1 MRKFIIIAGPTAVGK
16 SRVAVELAK
25 KLNTEVI
32 SADSIQ
38 IYNGLD
44 IGSAKITPEEMQ
56 GIKHHMLDILEPTE
70 SYSVKEYQED
80 AFKIIDDL
88 NAQHKIPIIC
98 GGTGFYINSL
108 IYELNL
114 DEDSKN
120 GDIRSELYALYEKEG
135 IDPIRV
141 ELEKC
146 DPISFDRIH
155 KNDVKRN
162 IRALEY
168 YKCKGIPF
176 SESLNSSK
184 KLNIDSNFKYYALI
198 REREVLYK
206 KIENRID
213 LMIEDGLINE
223 VKTLYNRG
231 LDEHYQ
237 SMQGI
242 GYKEIFKYLK
252 GEWDYDY
259 AVSKL
264 KQFSRNYAKR
274 QITWYRNDENAELID
289 VDQFQNNDSIA
300 DYIIGEIKNDGF
312 LQ

>member
-25 KLNTEVI
+25 KLNTEVV

-38 IYNGLD
+38 IYKGLD

-56 GIKHHMLDILEPTE
+56 GIKHHMLSIVEPTD
-70 SYSVKEYQED
+70 SYSVKEYQKA
-80 AFKIIDDL
+80 AFKIIDEL
-88 NAQHKIPIIC
+88 NMQHKIPIIC

-114 DEDSKN
+114 DEDSKS
-120 GDIRSELYALYEKEG
+120 DEIRSKLCDLYEKEG
-135 IDPIRV
+135 IEPIRA

-146 DPISFDRIH
+146 DPVSFDRIH
-155 KNDVKRN
+155 QNDAKRN

-168 YKCKGIPF
+168 FKCKGLPF
-176 SESLNSSK
+176 SESLKSSR
-184 KLNIDSNFKYYALI
+184 KLNLNSNFKYYALI
-198 REREVLYK
+198 RDREVLYRN
-206 KIENRID
+206 IEKRID
-213 LMIEDGLINE
+213 LMIEDGLIDE

-231 LDEHYQ
+231 LNEHDQ

-252 GEWDYDY
+252 DEWEYDY
-259 AVSKL
+259 AISKL

-289 VDQFQNNDSIA
+289 ADKFKNNDSIV
-300 DYIIGEIKNDGF
+300 DYIIGEIKDDGF